1 MASLLLLVTCFSL
14 GQLRRGMLMCLAQL
28 ALGQF
33 QAPYC
38 SSRAGVPPASPTK
51 SPPLRPPPHA
61 DPHSFRIFIMLW
73 VSHIETQS
81 HRTLIA

>member
-38 SSRAGVPPASPTK
+38 SSRAGVPPASPTN
-51 SPPLRPPPHA
+51 LRRCDHPHMQILI
-61 DPHSFRIFIMLW
+61 HFVFSSCCGYRI
-73 VSHIETQS
+73 
-81 HRTLIA
+81 